1 MKTSENKK
9 MKNQNES
16 RKTKVKNLI
25 GLISLLLD
33 RVASNSMIV
42 IQQERSTFDQ
52 KLYDVEVYYVHKV

>member
-52 KLYDVEVYYVHKV
+52 VLYDVEVYYVHKV